1 MERIEFF
8 IYLVIFIAIVFLVI
22 KHRKTGRKD

>member
-8 IYLVIFIAIVFLVI
+8 IYILIFLAIVYLVI
-22 KHRKTGRKD
+22 KHRKTGKKQ

>member
-8 IYLVIFIAIVFLVI
+8 IYLLIFIAIVFLVI
-22 KHRKTGRKD
+22 KHRKTGRKN